1 MDDSKLVY
9 LTNMTEAA
17 IHILAK
23 NDEGAVENV
32 VVAPLEAVGVPAAT
46 LKIGGVKQFIDEKKL
61 KVISA
66 AEAKKLTKEHD
77 GIINDDDE

>member
-1 MDDSKLVY
+1 MDDLKLVH
-9 LTNMTEAA
+9 LTNMTESA

-32 VVAPLEAVGVPAAT
+32 VVAPLDVVTVPAAT
-46 LKIGGVKQFIDEKKL
+46 LKIGGVKQFLDEKKL
-61 KVISA
+61 KVVSA

-77 GIINDDDE
+77 GVINDDDE

>member
-1 MDDSKLVY
+1 MDDSKLVH
-9 LTNMTEAA
+9 LTNMTESA

-32 VVAPLEAVGVPAAT
+32 VVAPLDVVTVPAAT
-46 LKIGGVKQFIDEKKL
+46 LKIGGVKQFLDEKKL
-61 KVISA
+61 KVVSA

-77 GIINDDDE
+77 GVINDDDE